1 MYSAISISTIYFA
14 PNPAPPPLVALIF
27 LDFPEP
33 LGKSDC
39 LGCNGWFGSASRSAP
54 LNCCIIMRR
63 MELNSLIKVST
74 SNNVKLVLFANS
86 LRFNNALCTS
96 SFLPPMAATR
106 SGVDRSSGVIAS
118 MICSYFL
125 NFCSTK
131 EEQEF
136 LMELSEIIK
145 KQNPHFTYK
154 HIYIAIIYIYYGL
167 ILNEQPEDYLDN
179 NIIKYITS
187 NYSNINKLIY
197 EIVSSEQ
204 DYAVIIRRSFFQM
217 ELNY

>member
-1 MYSAISISTIYFA
+1 MNTKTSKYDDFQYINNSFQNYIKRRSTH
-14 PNPAPPPLVALIF
+14 PLH
-27 LDFPEP
+27 
-33 LGKSDC
+33 
-39 LGCNGWFGSASRSAP
+39 
-54 LNCCIIMRR
+54 
-63 MELNSLIKVST
+63 
-74 SNNVKLVLFANS
+74 
-86 LRFNNALCTS
+86 
-96 SFLPPMAATR
+96 
-106 SGVDRSSGVIAS
+106 
-118 MICSYFL
+118 FL